1 MVVSWWI
8 DTRANGE
15 LVTTRLDAATDKV
28 TASGDQPVVHSDR
41 GIHRR

>member
-1 MVVSWWI
+1 MDDSWWI

-15 LVTTRLDAATDKV
+15 LVNTRLDAATDKV
-28 TASGDQPVVHSDR
+28 TASGNRPVVYSDR